1 MVKEDIEILSAVRLA
16 LIDRVGEER
25 FSLWFGANTKLQ
37 VVEGEFSIE
46 ASTRMTLDFLR
57 KKFHEAI
64 LAALSDAGLSELR
77 LVYREN
83 PNLIVEN
90 AKATTSSAESVGH
103 SGAVSSATSA
113 TVDEGPSSGRIAAKR
128 AAKQNLIQR
137 RKFASLRDFV
147 VGPCNS
153 MARTAASMV
162 MNQPGQVSPLFI
174 CGPAGSGKT
183 HLLEGIYS
191 EAQRGEAFGRVVYL
205 SAEQFTTFFLEAL
218 SSSGVASFRRK
229 YRDVG
234 LLLIDD
240 IQFFAGKR
248 ATKTELLHT
257 IDSISRRGGQVILS
271 ANKRPTE
278 LTTLGTELIARCS
291 GGLICQVE
299 SLDFE
304 TRRQVICQAAK
315 RREVELSPGLVDWL
329 TTHLPGDGRMVA
341 GAINRLWVAGGAMGK
356 TLDVAQAEPLLTDLV
371 QRRGSM
377 VRIDD
382 IEQAVC
388 KLFGVESKLLR
399 SESKSRRISHPRML
413 AMWLARKHTGAALSD
428 ICQHFHRRSHSTVIS
443 AEKKVNQWLAS
454 SDIVQIGDHSLTA
467 AEAIQRVESEM
478 LSR

>member
-25 FSLWFGANTKLQ
+25 FNLWFGASTQLK
-37 VVEGEFSIE
+37 VVGGEFSIE
-46 ASTRMTLDFLR
+46 ALTRMPLDFLR
-57 KKFHEAI
+57 KTFHEVI
-64 LAALSDAGLSELR
+64 VAALADAGLSDLR

-83 PNLIVEN
+83 PNLVFDN
-90 AKATTSSAESVGH
+90 PKSDSQSAPSMKQVN
-103 SGAVSSATSA
+103 VTSA
-113 TVDEGPSSGRIAAKR
+113 TIDEGANPGQIQAKR
-128 AAKQNLIQR
+128 VAKQNAKQNLVQR
-137 RKFASLRDFV
+137 RKFASLRDYV

-183 HLLEGIYS
+183 HLLEGIYG

-304 TRRQVICQAAK
+304 TRRQVILQAAK
-315 RREVELSPGLVDWL
+315 RREVELSPALVDWL
-329 TTHLPGDGRMVA
+329 TTHLPGDGRMVT
-341 GAINRLWVAGGAMGK
+341 GAINRLWVAGGSTGK
-356 TLDVAQAEPLLTDLV
+356 MLDVAQAEPLLTDLV

-382 IEQAVC
+382 IERAVC
-388 KLFGVESKLLR
+388 TIFGVESKLLR

-428 ICQHFHRRSHSTVIS
+428 ICLHFHRRSHSTVIS

-454 SDIVQIGDHSLTA
+454 GDIVQIGDHSLTA
-467 AEAIQRVESEM
+467 AEAIQRVEAEM

>member
-1 MVKEDIEILSAVRLA
+1 MVKEDIEILSAIRLA

-25 FSLWFGANTKLQ
+25 FSLWFGASTKLQ
-37 VVEGEFSIE
+37 VVEGEFIIE

-57 KKFHEAI
+57 KTFHEAI
-64 LAALSDAGLSELR
+64 LAALSDAALSDLR

-83 PNLIVEN
+83 PNLVAE
-90 AKATTSSAESVGH
+90 TTKSA
-103 SGAVSSATSA
+103 AVSTERAASSSRSATSS
-113 TVDEGPSSGRIAAKR
+113 TIDEGPNSGRLAAKR

-153 MARTAASMV
+153 MARTAAAMV

-304 TRRQVICQAAK
+304 TRRQVIQQAAK
-315 RREVELSPGLVDWL
+315 RREVELTPGLVDWL
-329 TTHLPGDGRMVA
+329 TTHLPGDGRMVS
-341 GAINRLWVAGGAMGK
+341 GAINRLWVAGGATGK

-388 KLFGVESKLLR
+388 KTFGVESKLLR

-428 ICQHFHRRSHSTVIS
+428 ICLHFHRRSHSTVIS

-454 SDIVQIGDHSLTA
+454 SEIIQIGDHSLTA
-467 AEAIQRVESEM
+467 AEAIQRVEAEM
-478 LSR
+478 LNR